1 MPKKSTDDKIN
12 ELLAN
17 TQAENAQLKRE
28 NDAFETLLRSTSKHY
43 LGIQK
48 GLLEL
53 STSVQVAEEDVNKL
67 IKILD
72 ERKAARKL
80 LEEKGVQKGG
90 TG

>member
-1 MPKKSTDDKIN
+1 MPKKTSDEKVVK
-12 ELLAN
+12 LLAK
-17 TQAENAQLKRE
+17 TQAENSQLKRE
-28 NDAFETLLRSTSKHY
+28 NDAFETLLRSTSDHY

-53 STSVQVAEEDVNKL
+53 STSVQVAEKDALKL
-67 IKILD
+67 LKILD